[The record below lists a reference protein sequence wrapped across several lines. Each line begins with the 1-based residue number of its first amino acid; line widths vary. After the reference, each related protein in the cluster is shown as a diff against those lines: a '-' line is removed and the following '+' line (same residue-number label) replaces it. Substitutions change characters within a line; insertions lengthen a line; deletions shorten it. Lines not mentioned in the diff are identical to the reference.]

1 MSLKSKNSKF
11 NFGKQ
16 KYRKKS
22 KCTYRRCL
30 VSFEAFYEQWF
41 LHLDSRGSCE
51 LGKKPFSYYRSK
63 ITIRADNY
71 AFQPKLQFSWRTT
84 KSQLL
89 WTAIGIIHL
98 KRDVTISTKKTHPSG
113 VVLDTNDHFD
123 GRCLEGEMSK
133 NLWMFD
139 SQHPNSGI
147 IKKNHIE
154 NLIKKYPS
162 SSN

>member
-1 MSLKSKNSKF
+1 MNFPSPTRCFTNETNNMSLKSKNSKF

-51 LGKKPFSYYRSK
+51 LGKKPFSYYRWK
-63 ITIRADNY
+63 IAIRADNY
-71 AFQPKLQFSWRTT
+71 AFQPKLQFFWRTT

-98 KRDVTISTKKTHPSG
+98 KRDVTISTKKHIPQVWCSIPTTTSMG
-113 VVLDTNDHFD
+113 DALKAKCQKTF
-123 GRCLEGEMSK
+123 GCLI
-133 NLWMFD
+133 
-139 SQHPNSGI
+139 PNIRTLG
-147 IKKNHIE
+147 
-154 NLIKKYPS
+154 
-162 SSN
+162 